1 MLEMQGENF
10 LGCTINLFNVSFTP
24 LSNLLVCCNQDS
36 STSQLAARENLLL
49 VRSLPPTST
58 CQHRAV
64 RLHMAQKTCGMQ
76 AVLTAPALMGSPT
89 GASAPR
95 HSWSF
100 YSLT

>member
-1 MLEMQGENF
+1 MLEMQGKNF

-24 LSNLLVCCNQDS
+24 LSNLVCCNQDS

-49 VRSLPPTST
+49 VRSMPLTST

-76 AVLTAPALMGSPT
+76 AVLTAPALMSPPA